1 MIRVAVV
8 DDQELVRAGFRA
20 LLDSDPGIEVVAE
33 AGNGVAAVAAV
44 EATDPDVVLMDIRM
58 PQMDGIEATRRIAAS
73 GSRSQVLILTTF
85 DTDANVFDALDAGA
99 VGFLVKDTPPVQML
113 EAVRAAA
120 AGGSVISPSTTRRL
134 IDHLVA
140 ARMASRRQRE
150 WGPEP
155 PVAAVGALDAL
166 TERERDVLLLIARG
180 CSNREIASRLHIA
193 EFTAKTHV
201 SRVLTK
207 LGLQS
212 RVQAAI
218 VAYETGLAGPGRSD
232 S

>member
-1 MIRVAVV
+1 
-8 DDQELVRAGFRA
+8 
-20 LLDSDPGIEVVAE
+20 
-33 AGNGVAAVAAV
+33 
-44 EATDPDVVLMDIRM
+44 
-58 PQMDGIEATRRIAAS
+58 
-73 GSRSQVLILTTF
+73 
-85 DTDANVFDALDAGA
+85 
-99 VGFLVKDTPPVQML
+99 
-113 EAVRAAA
+113 
-120 AGGSVISPSTTRRL
+120 VISPSTTRRL